1 MRKNWVLVIAAA
13 IVCILLYTVFSV
25 EEKTEK
31 ETALYDQMNVE
42 DLFLYVREDS
52 LLANIN
58 TVYPSKLYPTLRI
71 NNSSSTQLVL
81 QYNKERDY
89 ILLHEKANDIDISV
103 NKIIEETDYVKQEGS
118 NVEIKLPKMKKDNI
132 VYIKCPSIILSKVLS
147 EILQ

>member
-1 MRKNWVLVIAAA
+1 MRNNWVLVITAA
-13 IVCILLYTVFSV
+13 IVCILLYTFFTI

-58 TVYPSKLYPTLRI
+58 TVYPSNLYPSLKI
-71 NNSSSTQLVL
+71 NKSSSNQLIL

-103 NKIIEETDYVKQEGS
+103 NKIIEETDYVKQEGA

-132 VYIKCPSIILSKVLS
+132 IYIKCPSIILSKVLS
-147 EILQ
+147 EIL